1 MTQNSATVIVRMSPQ
16 QKTRLGV
23 LAAGAGMS
31 SWIRDRIDEAVR
43 QDQAAIR
50 LGAQSRANPPPT
62 SENPPPHSA
71 MEADDID
78 VRVAEALGWAAKYKQ
93 G

>member
-50 LGAQSRANPPPT
+50 LGANPPPT